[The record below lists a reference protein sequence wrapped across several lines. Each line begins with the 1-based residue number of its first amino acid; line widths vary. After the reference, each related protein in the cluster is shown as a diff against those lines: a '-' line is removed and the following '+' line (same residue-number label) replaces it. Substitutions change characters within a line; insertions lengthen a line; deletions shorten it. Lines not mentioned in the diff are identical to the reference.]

1 MWQLHTPLQKV
12 CIGSYIK
19 NGFYR
24 VLKVIQ
30 AKEEGEKKIIKKN
43 IYISPPL
50 LHTYIQ
56 KTVHLNIV
64 VFLFT
69 TK

>member
-30 AKEEGEKKIIKKN
+30 AKEEGEKKIIKKKKKKYPPPS
-43 IYISPPL
+43 YI
-50 LHTYIQ
+50 HTYRRQ
-56 KTVHLNIV
+56 
-64 VFLFT
+64 FT
-69 TK
+69 